1 MAISKRLKA
10 IAKYIEGYE
19 TLADI
24 ACDHGYLGI
33 YAVEEYNLKEVLLTD
48 INPMPL
54 ASAVKNVEN
63 KNIDG
68 VNNNNIE
75 KQNEEPVSKDQQDN
89 IVNFIKGKAQDLSDN
104 KV

>member
-10 IAKYIEGYE
+10 IAKYIDGYK

-48 INPMPL
+48 INLMPL
-54 ASAVKNVEN
+54 ASAVKNVES
-63 KNIDG
+63 KNL
-68 VNNNNIE
+68 
-75 KQNEEPVSKDQQDN
+75 S
-89 IVNFIKGKAQDLSDN
+89 FIPFFPYFLPLCHLFC
-104 KV
+104 